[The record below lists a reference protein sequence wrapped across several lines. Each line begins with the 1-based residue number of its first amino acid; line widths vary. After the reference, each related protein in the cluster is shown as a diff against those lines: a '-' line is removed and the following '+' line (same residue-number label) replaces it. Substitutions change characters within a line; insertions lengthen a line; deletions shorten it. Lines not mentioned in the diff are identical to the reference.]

1 MQQPGDKINTIK
13 SRLPRWAKKIALEI
27 GAAESE
33 IESIL
38 IRKWLDYYESEI
50 DVTSVKYRADEYA
63 ALSGKVSSS
72 SGFFGDF
79 SREEMPIDEYHLPHI
94 KSISLIDKVKVV
106 NALIGFSRINPV
118 VGKNDAGF
126 VHVKEPDTRWY
137 PAYEVRGEGIFIEFA
152 QNDIDEWIL
161 NNPSVIERV
170 HRINENYAMSFIEPS

>member
-1 MQQPGDKINTIK
+1 MIPPYADKLNAQIEKSKAFADCLTIIEDEEPGDKINTIK

-79 SREEMPIDEYHLPHI
+79 SREEKMCIRD
-94 KSISLIDKVKVV
+94 
-106 NALIGFSRINPV
+106 SR
-118 VGKNDAGF
+118 
-126 VHVKEPDTRWY
+126 
-137 PAYEVRGEGIFIEFA
+137 
-152 QNDIDEWIL
+152 
-161 NNPSVIERV
+161 
-170 HRINENYAMSFIEPS
+170 